1 MTKIDMLS
9 LDASQV
15 QRALVDAR
23 AAQPDAIYLLGKA
36 FLFDA
41 LGTKPH
47 RSILDAV
54 VPDIPV
60 MIDSADLHS
69 AWLNTKAFEAI
80 GIDSSTAD
88 PVGGRFERDEHGE
101 LTGLCLETAVTEYVW
116 PYVASLLSLEDRIGL
131 LDKAFEAYLATG
143 VTGAVDMAMET
154 QDLAALEEYHR
165 RKGLPMRVTAHWIIN
180 PAGTAQSRADQVQE
194 AAAHRDRLAADLGPD
209 APLSV
214 TGIKIISDGVVDS
227 CTGYLSKP
235 YADGST
241 CDPIWPLEKL
251 KPVIALA
258 DSLGLQVAVHAIGDA
273 ASAQALDAFEYA
285 MAQNGDRPNP
295 RFRCEHLEV
304 VSQDSIARLTRLGV
318 VASLQPV
325 HADPVYVPNW
335 RKQLGEDER
344 CDRAFPWT
352 EYAHS
357 HVAFG
362 SDAPTAPHHVMPNLY
377 TATTRRSGVDPKMPP
392 PTDPRIL
399 KLDRFNVKL
408 ETAIRYYTA
417 GSAYS
422 IRQSAQ
428 RGSLE
433 KGKRADFCVLSIDPF
448 ANGVETLREA
458 QRGVLRTYVNG
469 KLAWGK

>member
-1 MTKIDMLS
+1 
-9 LDASQV
+9 
-15 QRALVDAR
+15 
-23 AAQPDAIYLLGKA
+23 
-36 FLFDA
+36 
-41 LGTKPH
+41 
-47 RSILDAV
+47 
-54 VPDIPV
+54 

-241 CDPIWPLEKL
+241 CDPIWPLENL

-344 CDRAFPWT
+344 T
-352 EYAHS
+352 EYRSFFQRCRNAERSTEGGFTDICEWQARMGKVENAYTPCALMQPCYHIRGDQI
-357 HVAFG
+357 G
-362 SDAPTAPHHVMPNLY
+362 S
-377 TATTRRSGVDPKMPP
+377 
-392 PTDPRIL
+392 
-399 KLDRFNVKL
+399 
-408 ETAIRYYTA
+408 
-417 GSAYS
+417 
-422 IRQSAQ
+422 
-428 RGSLE
+428 
-433 KGKRADFCVLSIDPF
+433 
-448 ANGVETLREA
+448 
-458 QRGVLRTYVNG
+458 
-469 KLAWGK
+469 